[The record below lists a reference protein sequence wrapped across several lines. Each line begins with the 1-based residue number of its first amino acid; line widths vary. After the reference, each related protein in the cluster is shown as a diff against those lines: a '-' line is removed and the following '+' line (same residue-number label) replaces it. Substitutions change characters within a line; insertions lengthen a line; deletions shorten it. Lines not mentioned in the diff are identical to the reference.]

1 MTAGDRQVE
10 KIMSMTLAD
19 FHRSLKVLAPER
31 TMGSQ
36 QKMIRLDLDGTS
48 ADIRFESMD
57 SKTYGTLLNI
67 PRARVTLDFDESS
80 PEARQAFLERFDFAF
95 RRGGG

>member
-1 MTAGDRQVE
+1 MTAGGHQVE

-19 FHRSLKVLAPER
+19 FHRNLKVLAPEH
-31 TMGSQ
+31 TMGPQ
-36 QKMIRLDLDGTS
+36 QKKIRLDLDGAS
-48 ADIRFESMD
+48 AEIRFESMD
-57 SKTYGTLLNI
+57 TKTYGTLLNI
-67 PRARVTLDFDESS
+67 PRARVTLDFDDSS

>member
-1 MTAGDRQVE
+1 MTADDRQVE

-19 FHRSLKVLAPER
+19 YHRSLKVLAPELE
-31 TMGSQ
+31 MGPQ
-36 QKMIRLDLDGTS
+36 QKTVRLDLDGTS
-48 ADIRFESMD
+48 AEIRFEVMD
-57 SKTYGTLLNI
+57 SKTYGTLLEI

-80 PEARQAFLERFDFAF
+80 PESRLAFLERFDFAF

>member
-1 MTAGDRQVE
+1 MAAGNSQVE

-19 FHRSLKVLAPER
+19 FHRNLKVLAPER
-31 TMGSQ
+31 TLESQ
-36 QKMIRLDLDGTS
+36 EKTVRLDLEGAS
-48 ADIRFESMD
+48 AEIRFQAIES
-57 SKTYGTLLNI
+57 KVYGGRLEI

-80 PEARQAFLERFDFAF
+80 PEARQAFLDKFDFAF

>member
-1 MTAGDRQVE
+1 MAASDPQVE

-19 FHRSLKVLAPER
+19 FHRSISVLAPELDL
-31 TMGSQ
+31 GPQ
-36 QKMIRLDLDGTS
+36 QKTVHLDLEGAS
-48 ADIRFESMD
+48 AQVRFEAID
-57 SKTYGTLLNI
+57 SKAHGLLVI
-67 PRARVTLDFDESS
+67 PRARVTLEFDESS

>member
-1 MTAGDRQVE
+1 MTASDRQVE

-19 FHRSLKVLAPER
+19 YHRSLKVLAPEL
-31 TMGSQ
+31 TLAPH
-36 QKMIRLDLDGTS
+36 QKTVRLDLEGAS
-48 ADIRFESMD
+48 ADVRFEDMD
-57 SKTYGTLLNI
+57 SKTYGTLLKI
-67 PRARVTLDFDESS
+67 PRARVTLDFDDSN

>member
-1 MTAGDRQVE
+1 MTAGGRQVE

-31 TMGSQ
+31 TMGPRE
-36 QKMIRLDLDGTS
+36 KTVRIDLEGAS
-48 ADIRFESMD
+48 AEVRFEAID
-57 SKTYGTLLNI
+57 SKTYGGRLEI
-67 PRARVTLDFDESS
+67 PRALVTLDFDDSS
-80 PEARQAFLERFDFAF
+80 AEAQQAFLDRFDFAF